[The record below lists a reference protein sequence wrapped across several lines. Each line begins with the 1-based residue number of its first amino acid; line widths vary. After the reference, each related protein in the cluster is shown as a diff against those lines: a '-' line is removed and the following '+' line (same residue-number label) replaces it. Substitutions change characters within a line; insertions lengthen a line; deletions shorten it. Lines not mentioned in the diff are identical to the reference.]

1 VKLQS
6 THVFD
11 EKFRELAR
19 KNKRLFIKAQKRI
32 EIFSL
37 NQNYPSL
44 RLHKLSGSMKGLWS
58 FSVDESVRIVF
69 YYRNSENVV
78 FVDIGKHEEVY
89 KR

>member
-6 THVFD
+6 TRIFD
-11 EKFRELAR
+11 EKFRELVR

-69 YYRNSENVV
+69 YYKDRENVV